1 MIFDMVSAIR
11 YKSDLMLKDLMS
23 MLLFTQTGMNEL
35 IHASIPVSLPA
46 YSPGGNMEIK
56 RESQGDVAILRLA
69 GRIDTSNAPLLE
81 EELDRV
87 ISSGSRKVL
96 LVMHDVSYISSGGLR
111 VLLITAKKLKGPE
124 DRFGLSRVSPE
135 VYKILKLS
143 GFTTIFPIS
152 ETEEEGI
159 AGW

>member
-1 MIFDMVSAIR
+1 
-11 YKSDLMLKDLMS
+11 
-23 MLLFTQTGMNEL
+23 
-35 IHASIPVSLPA
+35 
-46 YSPGGNMEIK
+46 MEIK

-87 ISSGSRKVL
+87 IKSGSRKVL

-111 VLLITAKKLKGPE
+111 VLLITAKKLKGPD

-143 GFTTIFPIS
+143 GFTTIFSIS
-152 ETEEEGI
+152 GTEEEGI